1 MLTHAFFQGLSIA
14 AEPARPLFGDG
25 FLSTRTEGPTN
36 LGRCTYVSVSDL
48 TCGSGLELV
57 ATQNVARAVSSGS
70 ET

>member
-36 LGRCTYVSVSDL
+36 LA
-48 TCGSGLELV
+48 GLELV

-70 ET
+70 DA